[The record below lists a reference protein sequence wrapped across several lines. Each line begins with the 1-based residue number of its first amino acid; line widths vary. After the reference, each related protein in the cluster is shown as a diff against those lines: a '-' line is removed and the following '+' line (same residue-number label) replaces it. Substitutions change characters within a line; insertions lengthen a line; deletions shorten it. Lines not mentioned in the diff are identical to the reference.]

1 MIYSTSFNNER
12 LKGKPRFVATRVF
25 LASTRFKG
33 EMNLTRRLFI
43 YDEGSPHSS
52 DRWFSEWGDP
62 EREIFYDYSYDRTQ
76 KEYLPV
82 ECGSR
87 TALFDEH
94 RYPKQIRV
102 FYTEK
107 RSVLKEKNGGKRED
121 ITETK
126 EIERAFENNYDGN
139 GRLIR
144 KIEHYQSEESE
155 RKPFVRTY
163 STLYEY
169 DEKDRVIKTVEDDYR
184 VILYTYDNDR
194 IISKEWLYLWRVHNL
209 FESGERCEKG
219 YKEIYKYD
227 EDGNLVEIHHTTEPD
242 SHYWPIERLEKME
255 YDSMGTLVRKTITI
269 DDGSEKKIS
278 RYTYKNNAWY
288 YIQIKHKPKE
298 EVRIRY
304 CVSTMDEQGNVIC
317 KESRSKAY
325 KYRKKKEVW
334 KLDYS
339 SNNTISFE
347 YTYDKCGNWTRKD
360 YHTEYGNYFVTRD
373 IVYYE

>member
-25 LASTRFKG
+25 IASTRFKG

-52 DRWFSEWGDP
+52 DRWFTEWGDT
-62 EREIFYDYSYDRTQ
+62 EREVFYDYTYERTQ
-76 KEYLPV
+76 KVPV

-87 TALFDEH
+87 TALFDEQ
-94 RYPKQIRV
+94 RNPKQIRF

-107 RSVLKEKNGGKRED
+107 RRVCIDKNSLKSKE

-126 EIERAFENNYDGN
+126 EVERTLENSYDGK

-144 KIEHYQSEESE
+144 KVEQYSNKESE
-155 RKPFVRTY
+155 RKPFARTY

-169 DEKDRVIKTVEDDYR
+169 DEKDRVIKTIEDDYR

-194 IISKEWLYLWRVHNL
+194 LISKEWLYIWHVHNL
-209 FESGERCEKG
+209 FESGERYEKG
-219 YKEIYKYD
+219 YKETYKYD

-242 SHYWPIERLEKME
+242 SHYLPFERLVRMK
-255 YDSMGTLVRKTITI
+255 YDSKGTLVRKTVTI
-269 DDGSEKKIS
+269 EDGLGKTMS
-278 RYTYKNNAWY
+278 RYTYKNNTWCHV
-288 YIQIKHKPKE
+288 QIKHRPKE
-298 EVRIRY
+298 ETIFGY

-325 KYRKKKEVW
+325 KYRKKKEDW
-334 KLDYS
+334 KLDYD
-339 SNNTISFE
+339 SNNTISLE
-347 YTYDKCGNWTRKD
+347 YTYDKCGNWIKKD
-360 YHTEYGNYFVTRD
+360 YHTKHSNYSVTRD
-373 IVYYE
+373 IEYYE